1 MSLEKITV
9 ILVTFNSKHCI
20 QELSPVLKNIPN
32 LIIVDNA
39 SSDQTLALVENDIPQ
54 AIRLANPKNLG
65 FGAANN
71 QALKL
76 VKTPYVFLLNPDCA
90 ISIEILESLY
100 NWAEIYSDAAILVPQ
115 LLKSNGEK
123 DISYRWPRSY
133 WDSKGIAAEGPCCV
147 GFASGAAL
155 FLNLKNSKN
164 LYFDESYFLYFE
176 DDDICQRVF
185 EEKTQIIV
193 IPEIQLIHQLGGSVR
208 YKKPLI
214 AHYYGGFYMAQ
225 SNIIYFAKYH
235 GSQAAHTLRLKFFI
249 SSLLKIIISLVTL
262 RINKMMR
269 YVGRL
274 FASCATKI

>member
-1 MSLEKITV
+1 MSLSQITV
-9 ILVTFNSKHCI
+9 IVVTFNSKHCI
-20 QELSPVLKNIPN
+20 QELSPVLKNIPH

-39 SSDQTLALVENDIPQ
+39 SDDQTLALVESDIPQ
-54 AIRLANPKNLG
+54 AIRVKNLKNLG

-76 VKTPYVFLLNPDCA
+76 VKTPYAFLLNPDCS

-100 NWAEIYSDAAILVPQ
+100 HWAEIYSDAAIIAPQ

-123 DISYRWPRSY
+123 DVSYRWPRSY
-133 WDSKGIAAEGPCCV
+133 WNSKGLAAEGPCCV
-147 GFASGAAL
+147 GFTSGAAL

-185 EEKTQIIV
+185 EEKSQIIV
-193 IPEIQLIHQLGGSVR
+193 IPEIRLIHQLGGSVK
-208 YKKPLI
+208 YNKPLI

-225 SNIIYFAKYH
+225 SNIIYVQKYQ
-235 GSQAAHTLRLKFFI
+235 GITAAHMLRLKFFI
-249 SSLLKIIISLVTL
+249 SSLFKISISLFTL
-262 RINKMMR
+262 RIKKMMR
-269 YVGRL
+269 YFGRL
-274 FASCATKI
+274 MASIIY

>member
-1 MSLEKITV
+1 MSLSQITV
-9 ILVTFNSKHCI
+9 IVVTFNSKHCI
-20 QELSPVLKNIPN
+20 QELSSVLKNIPH

-39 SSDQTLALVENDIPQ
+39 SDDQTLALVESDIPQ
-54 AIRLANPKNLG
+54 AIRVANLKNLG

-76 VKTPYVFLLNPDCA
+76 VKTPYAFLLNPDCS

-100 NWAEIYSDAAILVPQ
+100 HWAEIYSDAAIIAPQ

-123 DISYRWPRSY
+123 DVSYRWPRSY
-133 WDSKGIAAEGPCCV
+133 WNSKGLAAEGPCCV
-147 GFASGAAL
+147 GFTSGAAL

-164 LYFDESYFLYFE
+164 LYFDESFFLYFE

-185 EEKTQIIV
+185 EEKSQIIV

-208 YKKPLI
+208 YNKPLI

-225 SNIIYFAKYH
+225 SNIIYVAKYQ
-235 GSQAAHTLRLKFFI
+235 GLISARILRLKFFI
-249 SSLLKIIISLVTL
+249 SSLFKISVSLFTL
-262 RINKMMR
+262 RIKKMMR
-269 YVGRL
+269 YIGRL
-274 FASCATKI
+274 FAACYI

>member
-1 MSLEKITV
+1 MSLSQITV
-9 ILVTFNSKHCI
+9 IVVTFNSKHCI
-20 QELSPVLKNIPN
+20 QELSPFLKNIPH

-39 SSDQTLALVENDIPQ
+39 SDDQTLALVESDIPQ
-54 AIRLANPKNLG
+54 AIRVANPKNLG

-76 VKTPYVFLLNPDCA
+76 VKTPYAFLLNPDCS

-100 NWAEIYSDAAILVPQ
+100 HWAEIYSDAAIIAPQ

-123 DISYRWPRSY
+123 DVSYRWPRSY
-133 WDSKGIAAEGPCCV
+133 WNSKGLAAEGPCCV
-147 GFASGAAL
+147 GFTSGAAL

-176 DDDICQRVF
+176 DDDLCQRVF
-185 EEKTQIIV
+185 EERSQIIV

-214 AHYYGGFYMAQ
+214 AHFFGGFYMAQ
-225 SNIIYFAKYH
+225 SNIIYVAKYQDLTTARML
-235 GSQAAHTLRLKFFI
+235 GLKFFI
-249 SSLLKIIISLVTL
+249 SSLFKISISLVTF
-262 RINKMMR
+262 RFKKMMR
-269 YVGRL
+269 YLGRL
-274 FASCATKI
+274 MASII

>member
-1 MSLEKITV
+1 MSLALITV

-20 QELSPVLKNIPN
+20 QELSPILKNIPN

-39 SSDQTLALVENDIPQ
+39 SSDQTLALVESDIPQ
-54 AIRLANPKNLG
+54 AIRLVNPKNLG

-76 VKTPYVFLLNPDCA
+76 VKTPYAFLLNPDCA
-90 ISIEILESLY
+90 ITIEILESLHR
-100 NWAEIYSDAAILVPQ
+100 WAEFYSDAAILVPQ

-133 WDSKGIAAEGPCCV
+133 WDSKGKAAEGPCCV

-155 FLNLKNSKN
+155 LLNLKNSKN

-208 YKKPLI
+208 YNKPLI

-225 SNIIYFAKYH
+225 SNIIYAEKYQ
-235 GSQAAHTLRLKFFI
+235 GLTAARMLRVKFFI
-249 SSLLKIIISLVTL
+249 SSLFKISISLVTL

-269 YVGRL
+269 YLGRL
-274 FASCATKI
+274 IASIN

>member
-1 MSLEKITV
+1 MSLSQITV
-9 ILVTFNSKHCI
+9 IVVTFNSKHCI
-20 QELSPVLKNIPN
+20 QELSPVLKNIPH

-39 SSDQTLALVENDIPQ
+39 SDDQTLALVKRDIPQ
-54 AIRLANPKNLG
+54 AIRIENPKNLG

-76 VKTPYVFLLNPDCA
+76 VKTPYAFLLNPDCN

-100 NWAEIYSDAAILVPQ
+100 HWAEIYSDAAIIAPQ

-123 DISYRWPRSY
+123 DVSYRWPRSY
-133 WDSKGIAAEGPCCV
+133 WNSKGLAAEGPCCV
-147 GFASGAAL
+147 GFTSGAAL

-185 EEKTQIIV
+185 EEKSQIIV
-193 IPEIQLIHQLGGSVR
+193 IPEIQLIHQLGGSVK

-225 SNIIYFAKYH
+225 SNIIYVAKYQ
-235 GSQAAHTLRLKFFI
+235 GLTTARKLRLKFFI
-249 SSLLKIIISLVTL
+249 SSIFKISISLATF
-262 RINKMMR
+262 RFKKMMR
-269 YVGRL
+269 YIGRL
-274 FASCATKI
+274 FAACYI

>member
-1 MSLEKITV
+1 MSLSQITV
-9 ILVTFNSKHCI
+9 IVVTFNSKHCI
-20 QELSPVLKNIPN
+20 QELSPVLKNIPH

-39 SSDQTLALVENDIPQ
+39 SDDQTLALVESDIPQ
-54 AIRLANPKNLG
+54 AIRVENLKNLG

-76 VKTPYVFLLNPDCA
+76 VKTPYAFLLNPDCN

-100 NWAEIYSDAAILVPQ
+100 HWAEIYSDAAIIAPQ

-123 DISYRWPRSY
+123 DVSYRWPRSY
-133 WDSKGIAAEGPCCV
+133 WNSKGLAAEGPCCV
-147 GFASGAAL
+147 GFTSGAAL

-185 EEKTQIIV
+185 EEKSQIIV

-208 YKKPLI
+208 YNKPLI
-214 AHYYGGFYMAQ
+214 AHYFGGFYMAQ
-225 SNIIYFAKYH
+225 SNIIYVAKYQ
-235 GSQAAHTLRLKFFI
+235 GLISARILRLKFFI
-249 SSLLKIIISLVTL
+249 SSFFKINISLATF
-262 RINKMMR
+262 RFKKMMR

-274 FASCATKI
+274 IAACCI

>member
-9 ILVTFNSKHCI
+9 ILVTFKSKHCI
-20 QELSPVLKNIPN
+20 QELSPVLKKIPN
-32 LIIVDNA
+32 LVIVDNA
-39 SSDQTLALVENDIPQ
+39 SGDQTLALVENEIPQ
-54 AIRLANPKNLG
+54 AIRIANPKNLG

-76 VKTPYVFLLNPDCA
+76 VKTPYAFLLNPDCK
-90 ISIEILESLY
+90 ISLEILESLQH
-100 NWAEIYSDAAILVPQ
+100 WAEIYSDAAILVPQ

-123 DISYRWPRSY
+123 DVSYRWQRSY

-185 EEKTQIIV
+185 EEKAQIIV
-193 IPEIQLIHQLGGSVR
+193 IPTVQLTHQLGGSVR

-214 AHYYGGFYMAQ
+214 AHFYGGFYMAQ
-225 SNIIYFAKYH
+225 SNIIYFTKYR
-235 GSQAAHTLRLKFFI
+235 GSQAAHFLRLKFFI
-249 SSLLKIIISLVTL
+249 SSLLKITISLVTL

>member
-1 MSLEKITV
+1 MNLSQITV
-9 ILVTFNSKHCI
+9 IVVTFNSKHCI
-20 QELSPVLKNIPN
+20 QELSSVLKNIPH

-39 SSDQTLALVENDIPQ
+39 SDDQTLALVESDIPQ
-54 AIRLANPKNLG
+54 AIRVANLKNLG

-76 VKTPYVFLLNPDCA
+76 VKTPYAFLLNPDCS

-100 NWAEIYSDAAILVPQ
+100 HWAEIYSDAAIIAPQ

-123 DISYRWPRSY
+123 DVSYRWPRSY
-133 WDSKGIAAEGPCCV
+133 WNSKGLAAEGPCCV
-147 GFASGAAL
+147 GFTSGAAL

-164 LYFDESYFLYFE
+164 LYFDESFFLYFE

-185 EEKTQIIV
+185 EEKSQIIV

-208 YKKPLI
+208 YNKPLI

-225 SNIIYFAKYH
+225 SNIIYIAKYQ
-235 GSQAAHTLRLKFFI
+235 GLTAARMMRLKFFI
-249 SSLLKIIISLVTL
+249 SSLFKISMSLATF
-262 RINKMMR
+262 RFKKMMR
-269 YVGRL
+269 YIGRL
-274 FASCATKI
+274 FAACYS

>member
-1 MSLEKITV
+1 MSLSQITV
-9 ILVTFNSKHCI
+9 IVVTFNSKHCI
-20 QELSPVLKNIPN
+20 QELSPVLKNIPH

-39 SSDQTLALVENDIPQ
+39 SADQTLALVESDIPQ
-54 AIRLANPKNLG
+54 AIRIANPKNLG
-65 FGAANN
+65 FGSANN

-76 VKTPYVFLLNPDCA
+76 VKTPYAFLLNPDCN

-100 NWAEIYSDAAILVPQ
+100 HWAEIYSDAVIIAPQ

-123 DISYRWPRSY
+123 DVSYRWPRSY
-133 WDSKGIAAEGPCCV
+133 WNSKGLAAEGPCCV
-147 GFASGAAL
+147 GFTSGAAL

-185 EEKTQIIV
+185 EEKSQIIV

-208 YKKPLI
+208 YNKPLI

-225 SNIIYFAKYH
+225 SNIIYVAKYQ
-235 GSQAAHTLRLKFFI
+235 GLISARILRLKFFI
-249 SSLLKIIISLVTL
+249 SSLFKISVSLFTL
-262 RINKMMR
+262 RIKKMMR
-269 YVGRL
+269 YIGRL
-274 FASCATKI
+274 FAACYI

>member
-1 MSLEKITV
+1 M
-9 ILVTFNSKHCI
+9 
-20 QELSPVLKNIPN
+20 
-32 LIIVDNA
+32 
-39 SSDQTLALVENDIPQ
+39 VEGDIPQ
-54 AIRLANPKNLG
+54 SIRLANPKNIG

-76 VKTPYVFLLNPDCA
+76 VKTPYAFLLNPDCT
-90 ISIEILESLY
+90 ISLEILESLQH
-100 NWAEIYSDAAILVPQ
+100 WAEIYSDAAILVPQ

-123 DISYRWPRSY
+123 DVSYRWPRSY
-133 WDSKGIAAEGPCCV
+133 WDSKGTAVEGPCCV

-185 EEKTQIIV
+185 EEKMQIIV

-214 AHYYGGFYMAQ
+214 AHFYGGFYMAQ
-225 SNIIYFAKYH
+225 SNIIYCAKYH
-235 GSQAAHTLRLKFFI
+235 GSEAAHTLRLKFFI
-249 SSLLKIIISLVTL
+249 SSLFKISISLVTL
-262 RINKMMR
+262 RIKKMMR
-269 YVGRL
+269 YLGRL
-274 FASCATKI
+274 IASIY

>member
-1 MSLEKITV
+1 MSLSQITV
-9 ILVTFNSKHCI
+9 IVVTFNSKHCI

-39 SSDQTLALVENDIPQ
+39 SDDQTLALVESDIPQ
-54 AIRLANPKNLG
+54 AIRVANPKNLG

-76 VKTPYVFLLNPDCA
+76 VKTPYAFLLNPDCS

-100 NWAEIYSDAAILVPQ
+100 HWAEIYSDAAIIAPQ

-123 DISYRWPRSY
+123 DVSYRWPRSY
-133 WDSKGIAAEGPCCV
+133 WDSKGIEAEGPCCV
-147 GFASGAAL
+147 GFTSGAAL
-155 FLNLKNSKN
+155 FLNIKNSKN

-185 EEKTQIIV
+185 EEKSQIIV

-208 YKKPLI
+208 YNKPLI

-225 SNIIYFAKYH
+225 SNIIYVAKYQ
-235 GSQAAHTLRLKFFI
+235 GLISARILRLKFFI
-249 SSLLKIIISLVTL
+249 SSFFKINISLATF
-262 RINKMMR
+262 RFKKMMR
-269 YVGRL
+269 YIGRL
-274 FASCATKI
+274 FAACYS